1 MPCQR
6 LDATKTENIS
16 QAARLIRDGNLV
28 AFPTETVYG
37 LGALALNEKAVQKVY
52 DAKGRPSYNPL
63 IIHTYSAQ
71 KARELLKLE
80 SDELFWR
87 LAKQY
92 WPGPLTLVAHKNP
105 KVPDLVTGGLD
116 KVAVRVPNHPVALEL
131 LKQVGEPLVAPSANA
146 SGRPSSTQAEHV
158 TLTLGDKIAAVLDA
172 GPCEHGLESTVVDIT
187 QQPPRIL
194 RLGALDLSQ
203 FEFEKAQGTQGS
215 PGRLD
220 KHYAPLIPK
229 IRWASLGEIAKA
241 PENCGFLVYSTVIP
255 AKAGIQK
262 KLGATGLDAS
272 LRWHDNKT
280 IRLPNNPAGYAQS
293 LFAALYRLEQ
303 AGVQE
308 LWVEELPKD
317 IKWDA
322 VRDRLRRAMAG

>member
-16 QAARLIRDGNLV
+16 RAARLIRDGNLV

-37 LGALALNEKAVQKVY
+37 LGALALNEKAIQKVY

-63 IIHTYSAQ
+63 IIHTHSAFD
-71 KARELLKLE
+71 ARKLLKLE
-80 SDELFWR
+80 SDEFFNK

-92 WPGPLTLVAHKNP
+92 WPGPLTLVAHKDP
-105 KVPDLVTGGLD
+105 SVPNLATGGLD
-116 KVAVRVPNHPVALEL
+116 KVAVRVPNYPVALEL

-158 TLTLGDKIAAVLDA
+158 ILTLGDKIAAVLDA
-172 GPCEHGLESTVVDIT
+172 GPCKHGLESTVVDIT
-187 QQPPRIL
+187 CEPPRIL

-229 IRWASLGEIAKA
+229 IRWANLDEMASA
-241 PENCGFLVYSTVIP
+241 PKDCAFLLHHRDLV
-255 AKAGIQK
+255 
-262 KLGATGLDAS
+262 
-272 LRWHDNKT
+272 
-280 IRLPNNPAGYAQS
+280 GYAKG

-308 LWVEELPKD
+308 LWVEELPKES
-317 IKWDA
+317 KWDA
-322 VRDRLRRAMAG
+322 IRDRLNRAMSGS